1 MRYFLSLFVVFLI
14 YNVPVSAEQKIV
26 FVDMD
31 KLVSVSKP
39 GSSIFNQLKDINQKN
54 LNFLKEEEKRFKEIE
69 KKLIAQKNIIS
80 EADFENKIKELK
92 SEVNSYNQN
101 RSNMIEKF
109 NKLKVDNTNKLLKL
123 INPILTKFSNDN
135 DISIILQKKNLII
148 GKTELDITDEVIK
161 IINSEIKDF
170 KINYYLTPNIICTM
184 PKCHKIAKIIRLNK
198 KFHISLTPIHL
209 MHCLILRC
217 VIRYDHLLL

>member
-14 YNVPVSAEQKIV
+14 YSVPVSAEQKIV

-135 DISIILQKKNLII
+135 EISIILQKKNLII

-170 KINYYLTPNIICTM
+170 KI
-184 PKCHKIAKIIRLNK
+184 K
-198 KFHISLTPIHL
+198 
-209 MHCLILRC
+209 
-217 VIRYDHLLL
+217 